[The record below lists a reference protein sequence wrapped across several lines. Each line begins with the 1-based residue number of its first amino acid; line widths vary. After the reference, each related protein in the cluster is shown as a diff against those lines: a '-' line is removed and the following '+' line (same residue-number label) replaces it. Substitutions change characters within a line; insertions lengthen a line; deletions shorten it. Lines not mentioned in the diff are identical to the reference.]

1 MTEIERIL
9 ELVAG
14 NKISREEAS
23 KLLIV
28 LEPSLGKISP
38 KVLENLYVQLAENQ
52 LSPADVAALLERQT
66 VNAGAAYQ
74 RTRPAFRGGMIG
86 EVMSEVQDA
95 LTDAARDLGIKGRI
109 NIPSGRKTSRTL
121 KIEIESS
128 DGANVRVNLPLGL
141 ANFAL
146 KLIPK
151 EAQRSMTEQG
161 LDVGALTEML
171 QHGDL
176 PDGNLVEIESE
187 DGTEIRIWIE

>member
-1 MTEIERIL
+1 MLT
-9 ELVAG
+9 A
-14 NKISREEAS
+14 
-23 KLLIV
+23 

-38 KVLENLYVQLAENQ
+38 KVLENLYVQLAEDQ

-66 VNAGAAYQ
+66 VGAGAAYQ
-74 RTRPAFRGGMIG
+74 RTRPAFRGGVIG

-121 KIEIESS
+121 RIEIEDENGS
-128 DGANVRVNLPLGL
+128 NVKVNLPLGL

-176 PDGNLVEIESE
+176 PDGNLVELESA
-187 DGTEIRIWIE
+187 DGSEIRIWIE